1 MNYKMNGCW
10 LTKFI
15 LLMHLW
21 FFNAF
26 AHASTQNKLSKQDWY
41 VITKDCLNYLRTNAK
56 NLKIST
62 NESGFYRIRL
72 NLNTKPHQDII
83 SVRLN
88 YWSGEQG
95 LLFKEN
101 IHNHPNYFESKII
114 SGGYEHEIFLPT
126 DSKTKA
132 SSYISCKL
140 GKDAKG
146 INKILAQQKVYLTS
160 SKIEKVQAG
169 QILAL
174 ETSVIHKILK
184 FTPNSLSINAVFNNK
199 KTKNQ
204 IYNVFF
210 TQNTNPELCI
220 NNRKNVT
227 NKDKDI
233 IILAIINL
241 LEQELT
247 K

>member
-1 MNYKMNGCW
+1 
-10 LTKFI
+10 
-15 LLMHLW
+15 MHLW
-21 FFNAF
+21 LFNAF
-26 AHASTQNKLSKQDWY
+26 AHASEQKKLSNKDWL
-41 VITKDCLNYLRTNAK
+41 ILTKDCLNYLLTNAE

-114 SGGYEHEIFLPT
+114 SGGYEHEMFTPT
-126 DSKTKA
+126 NSKDQGST
-132 SSYISCKL
+132 YIDCKL
-140 GKDAKG
+140 GKDNKG
-146 INKILAQQKVYLTS
+146 INKILTQREIYLTS

-174 ETSVIHKILK
+174 DTSVIHKIIK
-184 FTPNSLSINAVFNNK
+184 FTPNSLSINVVFNNNK
-199 KTKNQ
+199 IKNQ

-210 TQNTNPELCI
+210 TQNTNPKLCI

-227 NKDKDI
+227 DKDKDI
-233 IILAIINL
+233 ILLAIINL
-241 LEQELT
+241 LEQEL
-247 K
+247 KK